1 MATERKGKGH
11 ISLARHIVQ
20 VLVLA
25 LFCIPPLA
33 VGQGLF
39 GVTSGS
45 EELAQ
50 TASTLPFFGSLSS
63 STIAG
68 LVLADPFAVLETIVA
83 SKDVVIGS
91 VVGALPIL
99 LLYGI
104 VRGRAF
110 CGWACP
116 VNLVLEPL
124 VALRAKLGIKV
135 REHGC
140 PRHVKLWVA
149 LGALVVAAITGQ
161 LVWEAVNPISLFS
174 KGLLFGS
181 LTGLATFVGIIVV
194 DLVWGHRVWCRA
206 LCPLGGFY
214 EALGTVGT
222 VSVKMDYDACI
233 HCDRC
238 KQVCLCDPE
247 ILDGVLSGTAK
258 RVEAGDC
265 MLCGKCV
272 DTCPT
277 KALSIGF
284 AAPTRTKKD

>member
-91 VVGALPIL
+91 VVGPC
-99 LLYGI
+99 
-104 VRGRAF
+104 RSF
-110 CGWACP
+110 C
-116 VNLVLEPL
+116 
-124 VALRAKLGIKV
+124 
-135 REHGC
+135 
-140 PRHVKLWVA
+140 
-149 LGALVVAAITGQ
+149 
-161 LVWEAVNPISLFS
+161 S
-174 KGLLFGS
+174 
-181 LTGLATFVGIIVV
+181 
-194 DLVWGHRVWCRA
+194 
-206 LCPLGGFY
+206 
-214 EALGTVGT
+214 
-222 VSVKMDYDACI
+222 
-233 HCDRC
+233 
-238 KQVCLCDPE
+238 
-247 ILDGVLSGTAK
+247 TASC
-258 RVEAGDC
+258 A
-265 MLCGKCV
+265 
-272 DTCPT
+272 
-277 KALSIGF
+277 
-284 AAPTRTKKD
+284 AAPSAAGPAR

>member
-1 MATERKGKGH
+1 MATERKGKGR
-11 ISLARHIVQ
+11 ISLARHVVQ

-39 GVTSGS
+39 GATSGA
-45 EELAQ
+45 EELSQ
-50 TASTLPFFGSLSS
+50 TASSLPFFGSLSS

-68 LVLADPFAVLETIVA
+68 VVLADPFAVLETIVA
-83 SKDVVIGS
+83 SKDVVVGA

-99 LLYGI
+99 MLYGI

-124 VALRAKLGIKV
+124 DALRAKLGIKV
-135 REHGC
+135 RERGC

-181 LTGLATFVGIIVV
+181 LTGLATFIGIIVV

-214 EALGTVGT
+214 EAVGTVGM
-222 VSVKMDYDACI
+222 VNVKMNYDACI
-233 HCDRC
+233 HCDKC
-238 KQVCLCDPE
+238 KRVCLCDPE
-247 ILDGVLSGTAK
+247 ILDGVLSGEDK
-258 RVEAGDC
+258 RVKAGDC

-272 DTCPT
+272 DACPT
-277 KALSIGF
+277 KALTIGLG
-284 AAPTRTKKD
+284 R